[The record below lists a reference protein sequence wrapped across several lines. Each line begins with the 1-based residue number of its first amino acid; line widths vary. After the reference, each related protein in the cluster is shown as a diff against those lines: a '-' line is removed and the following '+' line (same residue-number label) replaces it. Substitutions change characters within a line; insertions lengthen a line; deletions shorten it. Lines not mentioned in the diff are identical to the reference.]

1 MLHELDEPSST
12 SVFLGLDQNIV
23 VESGPSQINPKIGG
37 LWLAHMMIIHAYGNV
52 YSLEASLKFV
62 DVDKTRPLVGA
73 IGWKHEIK
81 SHKMCG

>member
-1 MLHELDEPSST
+1 
-12 SVFLGLDQNIV
+12 
-23 VESGPSQINPKIGG
+23 
-37 LWLAHMMIIHAYGNV
+37 V

-73 IGWKHEIK
+73 IGWKHELK

>member
-12 SVFLGLDQNIV
+12 SVFLGLDQNIM
-23 VESGPSQINPKIGG
+23 VESDPSQINPEIGG

-52 YSLEASLKFV
+52 YSLEASLEFA

>member
-52 YSLEASLKFV
+52 YSLEASLEFV
-62 DVDKTRPLVGA
+62 DVDKTGPLVGA
-73 IGWKHEIK
+73 IGWKHEIR
-81 SHKMCG
+81 SHKKCA

>member
-23 VESGPSQINPKIGG
+23 VESGPSQINHKIGG

-73 IGWKHEIK
+73 IGWKHELK